1 MNLDRIATMHRNAR
15 ILGETLGMIA
25 EGKMIKRTADT
36 LWKEWGL
43 EIETDTALTHEGPD
57 YFAVLVGGE
66 LEILHTE
73 DFNDDTIRVDLNS
86 ATAHL

>member
-15 ILGETLGMIA
+15 LLGETLGIIA
-25 EGKMIKRTADT
+25 EGKMITRTADT

-57 YFAVLVGGE
+57 YFAVLVGNN
-66 LEILHTE
+66 LEILDTE
-73 DFNDDTIRVDLNS
+73 EFNGDTIRVDLNS
-86 ATAHL
+86 ASAQL